1 MKVHATGDIVTEGG
15 DAGDG
20 VNEYIEAGRVSDR
33 NRLSDAEGADEADE
47 AAEIPLP
54 WHSTD
59 ESDAA
64 DDDEGGPETFE
75 DLRFVGPKTAEALE
89 SSEIELS
96 DFAGKRISY
105 RDLTEVGVNP
115 GVAAKI
121 RREHSLSWSFD
132 ATDTDL
138 SRRSTQV
145 RGLDDE
151 ERAWIAASSTGWGDD
166 ESDADEREDGDW
178 APDGRRSE
186 SAESDADARSDGRRA
201 TDADPVDESTW
212 RERAAGSA
220 DAAADGSDAATADE
234 ETWRSRSVESDRNG
248 ASDDAAPEDEE
259 AAWRAESTGGSERDS
274 NVTDGEAAWRS
285 RSVEGDGRPP
295 SSADAGASPERAEA
309 AWRSNATGA
318 DASTPA
324 ATDAEAEWRAESL
337 PTPVTVLDGVE
348 EADARE
354 LADAG
359 IRSVRRLATADPESV
374 ADALQL
380 DPSLVEGWVRA
391 ADERLDG
398 V

>member
-1 MKVHATGDIVTEGG
+1 MTEGG
-15 DAGDG
+15 DAGNG
-20 VNEYIEAGRVSDR
+20 VNEYVEAGRVSDR
-33 NRLSDAEGADEADE
+33 NRLSDADGTDAAVDEE
-47 AAEIPLP
+47 EEIPLP
-54 WHSTD
+54 WNSTD
-59 ESDAA
+59 ESDAS
-64 DDDEGGPETFE
+64 DDEEGPETFE

-89 SSEIELS
+89 SSEIDLS
-96 DFAGKRISY
+96 DFVRKRISY
-105 RDLTEVGVNP
+105 RDLTEIGVNP

-151 ERAWIAASSTGWGDD
+151 ERAWIAASSTGWGDGDD
-166 ESDADEREDGDW
+166 ESDTDEREGDW
-178 APDGRRSE
+178 TADGRTESADADATVDGRRST
-186 SAESDADARSDGRRA
+186 DADA
-201 TDADPVDESTW
+201 VDESTW
-212 RERAAGSA
+212 RERAASASA
-220 DAAADGSDAATADE
+220 DAGGGKSDDDAASDE
-234 ETWRSRSVESDRNG
+234 ETWRSRSVGGDG
-248 ASDDAAPEDEE
+248 TDAASDAAPEDEE

-285 RSVEGDGRPP
+285 QSVESDDPTP
-295 SSADAGASPERAEA
+295 SARTSQSRNGGTSSEREEAE
-309 AWRSNATGA
+309 WRSNATAG
-318 DASTPA
+318 DASSP

-380 DPSLVEGWVRA
+380 DQSLVEGWVRA

>member
-1 MKVHATGDIVTEGG
+1 MKVHPTGDIVTEGG

-20 VNEYIEAGRVSDR
+20 VNEYVEAGRVSDR
-33 NRLSDAEGADEADE
+33 NRLSDVEGTGEADE
-47 AAEIPLP
+47 GEEIPLP

-64 DDDEGGPETFE
+64 DDDEGPETFE

-96 DFAGKRISY
+96 DFVRKRISY
-105 RDLTEVGVNP
+105 RNLTEIGVNP

-132 ATDTDL
+132 AADTDL

-166 ESDADEREDGDW
+166 ESDADESGGDGDR
-178 APDGRRSE
+178 AAVDRRTESAEADARPDGRRP
-186 SAESDADARSDGRRA
+186 

-212 RERAAGSA
+212 RERAASASA
-220 DAAADGSDAATADE
+220 DSGTEGSGDDATADE

-259 AAWRAESTGGSERDS
+259 AAWRAESMRGGERDS
-274 NVTDGEAAWRS
+274 NVTDEEAAWRS
-285 RSVEGDGRPP
+285 D
-295 SSADAGASPERAEA
+295 
-309 AWRSNATGA
+309 ATGA
-318 DASTPA
+318 DASA
-324 ATDAEAEWRAESL
+324 APEDEEAAWRAESL

-380 DPSLVEGWVRA
+380 DQSLVEGWVRA